1 MVQMYGLIMVF
12 LCTLINLLLNSISVN
27 QWDYLREYIIISNS
41 YKYIMFTIMQVF
53 SFPDYFSQN
62 GQSSHYN

>member
-1 MVQMYGLIMVF
+1 MYGLIMVF

-27 QWDYLREYIIISNS
+27 QCDYLREYIIISNS